1 MALGSCSGSASG
13 DPGSFCRAATD
24 TTRFS
29 TIFDNLDPT
38 NVDAALASFEA
49 ARDTERDLR
58 ADAPAAVRPD
68 VDVLIDFFD
77 DLIQGLDTAD
87 RTNVERPTI
96 YDELRPRFDQVE
108 AASNRI
114 ELYVKTNC

>member
-1 MALGSCSGSASG
+1 MSLASCSGSASG
-13 DPGSFCRAATD
+13 DPKSFCQAATD
-24 TTRFS
+24 TARFS

-38 NVDAALASFEA
+38 NVDAALTAFQS
-49 ARDTERDLR
+49 ARQTELELR
-58 ADAPAAVRPD
+58 ADAPAAVRAD

-77 DLIQGLDTAD
+77 DLIRGLEAAN
-87 RTNVERPTI
+87 RTNVERPKI